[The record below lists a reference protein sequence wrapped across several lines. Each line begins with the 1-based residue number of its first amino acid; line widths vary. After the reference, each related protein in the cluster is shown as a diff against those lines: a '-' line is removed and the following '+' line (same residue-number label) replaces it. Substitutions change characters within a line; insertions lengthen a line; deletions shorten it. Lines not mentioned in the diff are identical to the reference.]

1 MLKRFLAVLLS
12 LLAVLLIPSEAYAA
26 SVSAQSAVVIDA
38 KTNCVLYSKNEKAP
52 MPMASTTKIMTALI
66 ALESGKCAKSV
77 TITNEMLLG
86 TNGTS
91 LYLKEGDRI
100 TLFDLVAG
108 MLIVS
113 GNDCANAAAVAVS
126 GSVEDFVELMNKK
139 AHEFG
144 MENTLFVTPSGL
156 DSGNHHSTAYD
167 MALLAA
173 RAMSNEYFSK
183 IVSSKSMKITVNG
196 EEKIIYNHNKLLSMS
211 EYCMGIKTG
220 YTQKAGRCLVSC
232 FEKDSRMLICVTLNA
247 PNDWNDHLALFDE
260 SLEKY
265 KEVTVSGEVIV
276 PLVGAVSNSLHCT
289 YSKQVYLPE
298 PDKYSVELFYFP
310 FVYAGVSKG
319 DAVGI
324 CKIYSGENLI
334 AKAKIVSNE
343 QVEFYR

>member
-12 LLAVLLIPSEAYAA
+12 FSAVLVFPMNALAA
-26 SVSAQSAVVIDA
+26 SISAQSAVVIDA

-52 MPMASTTKIMTALI
+52 MPMASTTKIMTALL
-66 ALESGKCAKSV
+66 ALESGKCAKTV

-113 GNDCANAAAVAVS
+113 GNDCANASAVAVS

-139 AHEFG
+139 AREFG
-144 MENTLFVTPSGL
+144 MENTCFVTPSGL
-156 DSGNHHSTAYD
+156 DSGNHHSTSYD
-167 MALLAA
+167 MAVLAA

-196 EEKIIYNHNKLLSMS
+196 GEKVIYNHNKLLSMS
-211 EYCMGIKTG
+211 EYCVGIKTG

-232 FEKDSRMLICVTLNA
+232 FEKDARRLICVTMNA
-247 PNDWNDHLALFDE
+247 PDDWNDHLALFDE
-260 SLEKY
+260 CLKKY
-265 KEVTVSGEVIV
+265 KAVTVNGEVIIPV
-276 PLVGAVSNSLHCT
+276 VGAVSNSLHCK
-289 YSKQVYLPE
+289 YSKAVYLPE
-298 PDKYSVELFYFP
+298 PEKYSVELYYFP
-310 FVYAGVSKG
+310 FVYAGINKD

-324 CKIYSGENLI
+324 CKIFSGGKLI
-334 AKAKIVSNE
+334 AKTKIVSDEN
-343 QVEFYR
+343 VEFYR